1 MYHDDDE
8 DDEDNDDDD
17 GDDDDDADE
26 EDNEDDDE
34 CGLFPSSSF
43 SFLLLLLLLLLL
55 LHPLFLPLFHY
66 LDDNDNDKD
75 NQRIVDTK
83 QLAVINNDKKDDK
96 KESNNDKKISGLDE
110 SNELHKLEA
119 DSTKISISSLK
130 EYEESQPTCIICLDI
145 FDEEDAIFS
154 NINDLYTTKKCNCKY
169 YVHKNCL
176 NTWIYD
182 NEKCLMCK
190 DPFQTIE
197 LIQDK
202 LGFYEELEK
211 KYMTKIHGNIEEFHK
226 DDYRNL
232 LLDYHTLSGPFNLT
246 NKKKTCCNN
255 EECLD
260 CMRHMLCLCITII
273 TVTFFFI
280 ILLPY

>member
-1 MYHDDDE
+1 
-8 DDEDNDDDD
+8 
-17 GDDDDDADE
+17 
-26 EDNEDDDE
+26 
-34 CGLFPSSSF
+34 
-43 SFLLLLLLLLLL
+43 
-55 LHPLFLPLFHY
+55 
-66 LDDNDNDKD
+66 
-75 NQRIVDTK
+75 
-83 QLAVINNDKKDDK
+83 
-96 KESNNDKKISGLDE
+96 
-110 SNELHKLEA
+110 
-119 DSTKISISSLK
+119 
-130 EYEESQPTCIICLDI
+130 
-145 FDEEDAIFS
+145 
-154 NINDLYTTKKCNCKY
+154 
-169 YVHKNCL
+169 
-176 NTWIYD
+176 
-182 NEKCLMCK
+182 MCK